1 MAYESWYLRAV
12 DPARPRGVW
21 IRYTTHPGEGT
32 LWCTLFEEDGVTA
45 LRRTLPEPPA
55 TPPGGWIE
63 IGDSRYGRDAAS
75 GHVEADG
82 HTARWE
88 LELAGSSEPL
98 RHLPAAWMYRTPLPR
113 TKLESPRPD
122 AVISGRLEVDGR
134 RIDLAGWRGM
144 AGHNWGAEHAARWVW
159 LHVPGFAGDPEAW
172 LDLAL
177 GRIRVGGVLTP
188 WTAAGA
194 LCVDG
199 ARKRLSGLARVTVA
213 RPEALELRVG
223 RVHVAVRA
231 TPARTVTWD
240 YDGERT
246 VTNCSVAE
254 LRLRAERRGRPALEL
269 ATAHGAAYE
278 LGR

>member
-1 MAYESWYLRAV
+1 VPYESWYLRAV

-21 IRYTTHPGEGT
+21 IRYTTRDGEPT

-45 LRRTLPEPPA
+45 LRRTVPA
-55 TPPGGWIE
+55 WPAGSTHGPDRMTGE
-63 IGDSRYGRDAAS
+63 
-75 GHVEADG
+75 VEADG
-82 HTARWE
+82 HSARWE
-88 LELAGSSEPL
+88 LELAGSAQPL
-98 RHLPAAWMYRTPLPR
+98 RHLPAEWMYRAPLPR

-122 AVISGRLEVDGR
+122 AVVSGRLEVDGR
-134 RIDLAGWRGM
+134 RIDVAGWRGM
-144 AGHNWGAEHAARWVW
+144 AGHNWGAEHAEQWVW

-177 GRIRVGGVLTP
+177 GRVRVGGVLTP

-199 ARKRLSGLARVTVA
+199 ERRRVRGLARVRVA

-231 TPARTVTWD
+231 APARTVTWD

-254 LRLRAERRGRPALEL
+254 LRARVERRRRPALEL
-269 ATAHGAAYE
+269 ASAHGAAYE
-278 LGR
+278 LGRR